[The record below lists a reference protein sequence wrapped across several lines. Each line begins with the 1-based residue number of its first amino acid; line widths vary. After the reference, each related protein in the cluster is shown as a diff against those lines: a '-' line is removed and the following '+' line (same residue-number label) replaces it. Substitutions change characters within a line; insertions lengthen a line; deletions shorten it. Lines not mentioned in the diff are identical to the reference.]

1 MEFCLNIV
9 MKTLQGNEYEANWIV
24 RVYWGDWYVRI
35 IWINLNLIIYQ
46 NIVQNIFIWEE
57 AWISKCRPENGCKNK
72 C

>member
-9 MKTLQGNEYEANWIV
+9 IETLQGNEYEANWIV

-46 NIVQNIFIWEE
+46 NSVQNIFIWYEVE
-57 AWISKCRPENGCKNK
+57 F
-72 C
+72 